1 LIAIGVAGSQ
11 LFVVVESLRLF
22 FEMTDVAL
30 SISWSL
36 VLKSMMSLPAFVIL
50 VIAAFTLIVLE
61 AEESGMTYM
70 KTSCVKTYGSIAA
83 LVLEIR

>member
-1 LIAIGVAGSQ
+1 MKSIAIGVAGSP

-50 VIAAFTLIVLE
+50 VIAALTLIVLE
-61 AEESGMTYM
+61 AEESGITYM
-70 KTSCVKTYGSIAA
+70 ITS
-83 LVLEIR
+83 